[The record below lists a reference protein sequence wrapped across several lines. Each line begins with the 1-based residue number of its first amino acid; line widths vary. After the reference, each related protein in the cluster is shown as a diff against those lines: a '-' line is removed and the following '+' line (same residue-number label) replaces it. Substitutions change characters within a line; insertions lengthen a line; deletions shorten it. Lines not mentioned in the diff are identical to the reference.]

1 MADEVK
7 TIGVLTSGGDAPGM
21 NAAIRSVV
29 RTAMAQE
36 IRVKGIRK
44 GFIGLLN
51 EDIVDLNGK
60 DVADIIHTGGTFL
73 YTARC
78 DEFKTIEGQK
88 RGAEVCRKHD
98 RRGRLLSGG
107 KKAFGTGYKGYVH
120 SGYD

>member
-78 DEFKTIEGQK
+78 DEFKTIEGPEAWTG
-88 RGAEVCRKHD
+88 RTGCD